1 MYMHF
6 KRVELPLPFSNFII
20 LLKKK
25 DLCMKIKENI
35 NMLNMKYYDF
45 IYMYKLKNL
54 MVEDIFPNI

>member
-45 IYMYKLKNL
+45 IYMY
-54 MVEDIFPNI
+54 